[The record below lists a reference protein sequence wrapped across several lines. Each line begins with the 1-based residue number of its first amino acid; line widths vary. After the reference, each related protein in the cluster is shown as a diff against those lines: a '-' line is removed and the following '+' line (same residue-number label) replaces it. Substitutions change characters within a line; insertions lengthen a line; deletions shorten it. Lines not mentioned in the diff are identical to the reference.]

1 MINFRF
7 HLVSLIAVFLAL
19 ALGVVM
25 GSTVIDRAVV
35 NGLENRIKHVENKA
49 EARKRENTD
58 LRSQVDQL
66 QGAIDGAAAFA
77 VTGRLESV
85 RVAVVAVRGVDAA
98 ALKGPQ

>member
-49 EARKRENTD
+49 EA
-58 LRSQVDQL
+58 L
-66 QGAIDGAAAFA
+66 A
-77 VTGRLESV
+77 
-85 RVAVVAVRGVDAA
+85 RGQ
-98 ALKGPQ
+98 KSP